1 MWHFQEL
8 TECWYHRIFSL
19 LYFLLLLLG
28 CAHII
33 FLCVLTHSSC
43 KGPNGLSLLHYRII
57 SYILS
62 GPIFHVHWLSVAHFH
77 LFFHIFCTG
86 GFYWSY
92 QCDALSN
99 LSWWPIPVQQI
110 TAVLFLFLNHFW
122 KTLPSS
128 IFITFP
134 GISLMNYPCI
144 FFPYQFCLSSFAFCF
159 LNSSLVTVS
168 SVLMSQLQQPP
179 WWGFLQNWQHKN
191 PNYFPLL

>member
-8 TECWYHRIFSL
+8 TEWWYHRILSL

-43 KGPNGLSLLHYRII
+43 KGPNALSLLHYRII

-128 IFITFP
+128 IFINFP
-134 GISLMNYPCI
+134 WH
-144 FFPYQFCLSSFAFCF
+144 FPDELSMHFLSIPVLFKFFCF
-159 LNSSLVTVS
+159 LFFKFFTRYSVVS
-168 SVLMSQLQQPP
+168 VDVSAAATPLMRFSPELAT
-179 WWGFLQNWQHKN
+179 
-191 PNYFPLL
+191 